1 MARIRT
7 AVVGMNHGLEH
18 VVEVLGNPRFRLA
31 AVCDSD
37 QAKLGWLR
45 GEPAVD
51 HEPGWY
57 HAHRAAL
64 LNRAR
69 AHPELARVKLTT
81 EFDGVLGMP
90 DVDAVILTVPIHLN
104 APFAVRALQAGK
116 HCFASKPFAV
126 NVEQGVQ
133 LLRAAQK
140 SPQAFIVGF
149 QYRYAPLFVHA
160 RKMIEAGFLGSVKQL
175 WWNMTRLPLRA
186 AHNRRELSGGPYLAE
201 CCHWLDLFEF
211 FQPGARFTRVG
222 AFGGLDVPNTHVD
235 FPDNGVTIIEYD
247 TGVRGSLNF
256 TYFTDQPEHNV
267 WGLQGTGGKI
277 RGDTEDAGRFLMFSG
292 PTQDRTEFAVNP
304 AKAYHGLHGHLGFDR
319 IHDAFADQIETR
331 GHARA
336 ADEAER
342 GLENLLVCLA
352 ADRAILEGRVV
363 KREELVASGVT
374 DRSP

>member
-1 MARIRT
+1 M
-7 AVVGMNHGLEH
+7 
-18 VVEVLGNPRFRLA
+18 
-31 AVCDSD
+31 
-37 QAKLGWLR
+37 
-45 GEPAVD
+45 
-51 HEPGWY
+51 
-57 HAHRAAL
+57 
-64 LNRAR
+64 
-69 AHPELARVKLTT
+69 
-81 EFDGVLGMP
+81 
-90 DVDAVILTVPIHLN
+90 
-104 APFAVRALQAGK
+104 
-116 HCFASKPFAV
+116 
-126 NVEQGVQ
+126 
-133 LLRAAQK
+133 
-140 SPQAFIVGF
+140 
-149 QYRYAPLFVHA
+149 
-160 RKMIEAGFLGSVKQL
+160 
-175 WWNMTRLPLRA
+175 
-186 AHNRRELSGGPYLAE
+186 
-201 CCHWLDLFEF
+201 
-211 FQPGARFTRVG
+211 
-222 AFGGLDVPNTHVD
+222 PNTHVD

-256 TYFTDQPEHNV
+256 TYFTDQPEYNV

-331 GHARA
+331 DHARA